1 MDKFK
6 ITGGVLLDGEIS
18 ISGAKNSVLPIMA
31 ASILNS
37 GTTILKNVPHVHDV
51 ITMKE
56 ILEHIGANVVLE
68 DDILTINTKNISKT
82 DAPYELVKKMR
93 ASYYVLGALIGR
105 FGEASVSLPGGCVI
119 GARPVNLH
127 IKGFKALNAN
137 ISLEHGYIKVLPSKL
152 KGASV
157 FLEGLHGSSVGAT
170 INVMMA
176 ASCAEG
182 TTYINGAA
190 CEPEVVDVA
199 NFINSIGGE
208 IYGTGTS
215 LITINGK
222 NTFNDT
228 TYTII
233 PDRIE
238 AGTYIIAGALTAK
251 ELKISN
257 LNPDHIGA
265 ILNKLSEAGVK
276 YKTENNSII
285 IKKGQS
291 VNPVNIK
298 VSTYPGFPTDMQAQF
313 SILMTQAKGSSII
326 LETIFEN
333 RFMYIP
339 ELLRMGAKIQMKENS
354 AIINGQT
361 KLDGA
366 EIMAS
371 DLRASAAL
379 VLAALIAK
387 GESTISRI
395 YHIDRGYTKIENKL
409 KNVGALIE
417 RIG

>member
-6 ITGGVLLDGEIS
+6 ITGGSLLEGEIFV
-18 ISGAKNSVLPIMA
+18 SGAKNSVLPIMA

-37 GTTILKNVPHVHDV
+37 GTTILKNVPYVHDV

-56 ILEHIGANVVLE
+56 ILEHIGANVILE
-68 DDILTINTKNISKT
+68 NDVLTINTKNISKT

-93 ASYYVLGALIGR
+93 SSYYVLGALIGR

-119 GARPVNLH
+119 GARPVDLH

-137 ISLEHGYIKVLPSKL
+137 ILLEHGYIKVLPSIL

-157 FLEGLHGSSVGAT
+157 SLEGLHGSSVGAT

-182 TTYINGAA
+182 KTDINGTA
-190 CEPEVVDVA
+190 CEPEIVDVA

-208 IYGTGTS
+208 IYGAGTS
-215 LITINGK
+215 HITINGK
-222 NTFNDT
+222 KKFNNT

-257 LNPDHIGA
+257 LNTDHIGA
-265 ILNKLSEAGVK
+265 ILNKLSDASVK
-276 YKTENNSII
+276 YKTEGNSII
-285 IKKGQS
+285 IRKAQS
-291 VNPVNIK
+291 INPVNIK

-313 SILMTQAKGSSII
+313 SILMTQAKGISII

-339 ELLRMGAKIQMKENS
+339 ELLRMGAKLRMKENS
-354 AIINGQT
+354 AIINGPT

-379 VLAALIAK
+379 VLAALIAE

-395 YHIDRGYTKIENKL
+395 YHIDRGYTKIEYKL

>member
-1 MDKFK
+1 MDRFK
-6 ITGGVLLDGEIS
+6 ITGGSLLEGEIS

-56 ILEHIGANVVLE
+56 ILEHIGANVILE

-119 GARPVNLH
+119 GARPVDLH

-152 KGASV
+152 RCANV

-176 ASCAEG
+176 ASCAKG

-199 NFINSIGGE
+199 NFINSIGGK
-208 IYGTGTS
+208 IYGAGSS

-222 NTFNDT
+222 NAFNDT

-257 LNPDHIGA
+257 LNIDHIGA
-265 ILNKLSEAGVK
+265 ILNKLSETGVK

-285 IKKGQS
+285 IKKAQS
-291 VNPVNIK
+291 ANPVNIK

-313 SILMTQAKGSSII
+313 SILMTQAIGSSII

>member
-208 IYGTGTS
+208 IYGTG
-215 LITINGK
+215 
-222 NTFNDT
+222 
-228 TYTII
+228 
-233 PDRIE
+233 
-238 AGTYIIAGALTAK
+238 

-265 ILNKLSEAGVK
+265 ILNKLSETGVK

-285 IKKGQS
+285 IAKAQS

-339 ELLRMGAKIQMKENS
+339 ELMRMGAKIQMKENS
-354 AIINGQT
+354 AIINGPT